1 MTNNYMIMK
10 FNIQKIL
17 ENDEIILLPLVESD
31 FDNLYSVASDPAI
44 WAQHP
49 LKDRW
54 KKDEFKNFFKGAIS
68 SSGAFKIVQKNSR
81 QIIGS
86 TRFYDYSE
94 EEQLIFIG
102 YTFYAVEFWGS
113 GINPA
118 VKKLMLNY
126 VFQFVKKVCF
136 HIGAV
141 NLRSQIAIGRLGAV
155 KVNEQIVSYL
165 GEAPKLNYVFE
176 IRKENW
182 LS

>member
-1 MTNNYMIMK
+1 ME
-10 FNIQKIL
+10 FSIQKIL
-17 ENDEIILLPLVESD
+17 ENDEINLIPLVESD
-31 FDNLYSVASDPAI
+31 FEQLYSVASDPAV

-54 KKDEFKNFFKGAIS
+54 KKEEFLNFFKGAIS
-68 SSGAFKIVQKNSR
+68 SNGAYKIIQKNSG

-94 EEQLIFIG
+94 AEQSIFIG
-102 YTFYAVEFWGS
+102 YTFYAVQFWGS

-126 VFQFVKKVCF
+126 IFQFVNKVCF

-141 NLRSQIAIGRLGAV
+141 NHRSQIAIGRLGAI
-155 KVNEQIVSYL
+155 KVDEQVVSYL
-165 GEAPKLNYVFE
+165 GEAPKLNYVYE